1 MQDIIECDIDKINS
15 LDESAGEILKDITII
30 LVKTSHPGNIGSTA
44 RAMKNMGLRK
54 LVLVSPKEF
63 PSDNANAL
71 ASGARDILDNAK
83 VVDNLDDAIKDQ
95 NLILAT
101 SARVRNLAW
110 PELDPTRAS
119 QKAIN
124 FLLDR
129 DKDSLASKTRQKVA
143 ILFGE
148 ERIGLEND
156 ALACAHYHVIIP
168 ASMSYA
174 SLNLSQAVQVIC
186 YQMRVQ
192 VLASLCNANFDKNN
206 EKSDIKT
213 DVAEDLLA
221 DGAQVR
227 KLMDHLD
234 QVMIQTDF
242 IDSKQPK
249 QLKLRLQRI
258 FQRAKLSRREVNI
271 LRGICSAV
279 LKKI

>member
-1 MQDIIECDIDKINS
+1 VQDIIECDIDKINS
-15 LDESAGEILKDITII
+15 LDEPASEILKDITII

-54 LVLVSPKEF
+54 LILVSPKEF
-63 PSDNANAL
+63 PSDKANAL

-83 VVDNLDDAIKDQ
+83 VVDNLDDALKDQ

-110 PELDPTRAS
+110 PELDPTKAS

-129 DKDSLASKTRQKVA
+129 DKDSLIKQKVA
-143 ILFGE
+143 VLFGE

-168 ASMSYA
+168 TSMSYS

-186 YQMRVQ
+186 YQMRMRA
-192 VLASLCNANFDKNN
+192 LASLANSSAISVENDIDKNK
-206 EKSDIKT
+206 KSEVSD
-213 DVAEDLLA
+213 DLLA
-221 DGAQVR
+221 DGMQVKR
-227 KLMDHLD
+227 LMDHLD

-242 IDSKQPK
+242 IDPKQPK
-249 QLKLRLQRI
+249 QLRLRLQRL
-258 FQRAKLSRREVNI
+258 FQRAKLSIREVNI

-279 LKKI
+279 LKKM